1 MTLCWNTT
9 FALIRSCC
17 KEVYKVEK
25 SKEDTWEPWK
35 LRSRNFSMTWAA
47 FFCGPKIKTC
57 YDKAGNLPN
66 KGRNFNTQTWWK
78 IVYFLFVW
86 LVGIGF
92 RQNFF
97 RVLPNFGDFGAK
109 KSFFHY
115 IINQN
120 RNNFIKHCSPPC
132 TKKPLISEMCT
143 CIYRKKFVVQVGCWY
158 KGGGGGTMF
167 YRQKTK
173 GVSA

>member
-1 MTLCWNTT
+1 MLIPKVASIPSTT
-9 FALIRSCC
+9 TKWFIKYNRI
-17 KEVYKVEK
+17 
-25 SKEDTWEPWK
+25 
-35 LRSRNFSMTWAA
+35 
-47 FFCGPKIKTC
+47 FFQSNYACRKIC

-66 KGRNFNTQTWWK
+66 KGRNFNTQTWGK

-109 KSFFHY
+109 MSFFHY
-115 IINQN
+115 IINQK

-132 TKKPLISEMCT
+132 TKKPLISEMC
-143 CIYRKKFVVQVGCWY
+143 IYIKSSLCKWGLGTR
-158 KGGGGGTMF
+158 GGTMF